1 MTTATITVNG
11 QEIAYVTDA
20 PIADA
25 QQLSDYHDRAGRLIG
40 KSGFHCGD
48 YIIYAST
55 RTIAN
60 MIYRKEYAN

>member
-1 MTTATITVNG
+1 MTTGTITVNG
-11 QEIAYVTDA
+11 QEISYLINA

-25 QQLSDYHDRAGRLIG
+25 QQLSDYRDRTGRIVG
-40 KSGFHCGD
+40 KSGFRCND

-60 MIYRKEYAN
+60 MIYRKEYAA